1 MSTPPHQELDPRS
14 AAMWVADHLRSH
26 GHVAYFAGGCV
37 RDRLLGI
44 EPSDF
49 DVVTDAR
56 PKRIQELFRSAV
68 GVGESFG
75 VMLVRRGG
83 QSVEVATFRSDGVYE
98 DGRHPESVTFSDER
112 SDAARRDF
120 TINAIFEDPT
130 TGTLIDYFDGAADL
144 ERRLLRAVGDPL
156 ERIREDH
163 LRALRAVRFTARFDL
178 EIDPPTAQ
186 AIRSTAG
193 DLEGV
198 SRERIGGELRRML
211 RDPSR
216 VRAMMLLEE
225 LGMDAPVLLET
236 TIRSIEQSG
245 LHALGRGERP
255 PIHALAAWNQDRG
268 GPRTVERA
276 DHLRS
281 ALLLSNQEHRELI
294 SIFECCLA
302 ILDKWASLGVAGRK
316 RLAVRQGFPVSLE
329 LVGVTDPSLAA
340 DVSRDLDELQASG
353 LSPDPYL
360 NGNDLIAENMEPGP
374 RFKSILDAVYD
385 AQLEG
390 RIKNRDAAIAL
401 ARSLL

>member
-1 MSTPPHQELDPRS
+1 MS
-14 AAMWVADHLRSH
+14 VADHLRSH

-302 ILDKWASLGVAGRK
+302 ILDSWASLGVAGRK

-340 DVSRDLDELQASG
+340 DVSRDLDELQVSG

-401 ARSLL
+401 ARSLLC